1 MATNSTTDASRYAE
15 GMDIPTVSEDIEVPQ
30 ADLGLLAQIEE
41 TAQVQLPSFDD
52 FMRRGPAAGSGAPPT
67 S

>member
-1 MATNSTTDASRYAE
+1 
-15 GMDIPTVSEDIEVPQ
+15 MDIPTVSEDIEVPQ